1 MCGRYYVDEITEKE
15 IRKVIAAADHQM
27 KLKTG
32 DIHPSDRAVVIT
44 GKRHIM
50 TAEQMVWGFPQ
61 YQKKGILINA
71 RAENVF
77 DRVTFRDSM
86 RCRRCV
92 VPAGGFYEW
101 NRNKEKASF
110 QRTDTPVLYMAG
122 LFQQFEDGPRFV
134 VLTTRANPSVA
145 SVHDRMPL
153 ILEEDELENWIYDN
167 SYAEFLLKKTPV
179 LLKRHQEYEQ
189 QRLPF

>member
-1 MCGRYYVDEITEKE
+1 
-15 IRKVIAAADHQM
+15 
-27 KLKTG
+27 
-32 DIHPSDRAVVIT
+32 
-44 GKRHIM
+44 
-50 TAEQMVWGFPQ
+50 
-61 YQKKGILINA
+61 
-71 RAENVF
+71 
-77 DRVTFRDSM
+77 M

-134 VLTTRANPSVA
+134 ILTTRANPSVA

-153 ILEEDELENWIYDN
+153 ILEEDELEKWIYDN
-167 SYAEFLLKKTPV
+167 SYAEFLLKKMPV

-189 QRLPF
+189 QRRRFRM